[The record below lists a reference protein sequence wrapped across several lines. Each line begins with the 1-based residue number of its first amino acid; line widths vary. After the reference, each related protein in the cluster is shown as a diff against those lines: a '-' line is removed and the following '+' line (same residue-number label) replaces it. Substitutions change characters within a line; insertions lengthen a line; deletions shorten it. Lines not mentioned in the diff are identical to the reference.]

1 MALILNIDTAVDVA
15 SICLA
20 KDGKVLSI
28 AKNVRGDSPK
38 ESFVILGESQK
49 DHASWLHIAI
59 KEIFEKNNLE
69 LGSVDAVAITGGPGS
84 YTGLRI
90 GMATAKGICYA
101 LNKPLISL
109 NTLLVMANAANQEH
123 TDLLCPM
130 IDARRMEVFTALYTK
145 GMEIVK
151 KPAAITLNENSFD
164 EYLSNNSICF
174 FGNGSNKF
182 KTINKHE
189 KAVFT
194 DSKADALSMVALSE
208 KSFAEKGFADL
219 AYSEPLY
226 LKEFYTPAK

>member
-28 AKNVRGDSPK
+28 AKN
-38 ESFVILGESQK
+38 ESQK

-69 LGSVDAVAITGGPGS
+69 LSSVDAIAITGGPGS

-90 GMATAKGICYA
+90 GMATAKGICFA
-101 LNKPLISL
+101 LNKPLIIL
-109 NTLLVMANAANQEH
+109 NTLLVMANAAKNVHKDSFGESA
-123 TDLLCPM
+123 DLLCPM
-130 IDARRMEVFTALYTK
+130 IDARRMEVFTAIYTK
-145 GMEIVK
+145 ELQTVK
-151 KPAAITLNENSFD
+151 DPVAITLNENIFSKYF
-164 EYLSNNSICF
+164 SNSSICF

-182 KTINKHE
+182 HAIEKNPQAFFSDIKT
-189 KAVFT
+189 
-194 DSKADALSMVALSE
+194 DASSMISLSE
-208 KSFAEKGFADL
+208 ISFTEKKFADL
-219 AYSEPLY
+219 AYAEPLY